1 MCVCSCQYPV
11 FSWLPPLFEGR
22 FSPCLW
28 DKICVLLSY
37 WSDSLTR
44 SRLKLIFL
52 LYNQCHWWEIAYQ
65 SNSRSFAGSRFSEV
79 FRLPWYVF
87 SWFIIPDATPCA
99 LLIWK
104 FIFFNFWKFC
114 YFFDDFTPSVFLF
127 FLSRHPLSQRTI
139 SVSFFFLFSVL
150 PVDTVSLSE
159 VSVRKHSSQNSS
171 PDAYPFFFFPNLF
184 LFLTVLVF
192 LAAQVLSL
200 VAENAVLFC
209 HTGSREH
216 RLQWLWRVGL
226 VSLMSLMTSVI
237 TLWACGIFQDQWS
250 DPSPCAGR
258 RILNRSAAREAPW
271 PFLNLSFPVKRCCE
285 DEIRYFLKT
294 PW

>member
-1 MCVCSCQYPV
+1 MCFLGSSY
-11 FSWLPPLFEGR
+11 R
-22 FSPCLW
+22 
-28 DKICVLLSY
+28 ILL
-37 WSDSLTR
+37 
-44 SRLKLIFL
+44 
-52 LYNQCHWWEIAYQ
+52 
-65 SNSRSFAGSRFSEV
+65 
-79 FRLPWYVF
+79 
-87 SWFIIPDATPCA
+87 CA

-114 YFFDDFTPSVFLF
+114 YFFDD

-159 VSVRKHSSQNSS
+159 VSVRKHSSQSSS
-171 PDAYPFFFFPNLF
+171 PDAYPFFFPNLF

-200 VAENAVLFC
+200 VAENGVLFC

-216 RLQWLWRVGL
+216 RLQWLWRVGF
-226 VSLMSLMTSVI
+226 V
-237 TLWACGIFQDQWS
+237 TLWACGIFQDQGS

-258 RILNRSAAREAPW
+258 RILNRPAAREAPW
-271 PFLNLSFPVKRCCE
+271 PFWTAVFQ
-285 DEIRYFLKT
+285 LKGVVRT
-294 PW
+294 KLDIF